1 MQILTKGRV
10 YLATIV
16 ENNTPKK
23 YIVKACGYQL
33 VKIIL
38 TGLVVPAY
46 RCGSIK
52 EVQSC

>member
-23 YIVKACGYQL
+23 HTVKACGSRS
-33 VKIIL
+33 VEVIL
-38 TGLVVPAY
+38 TGLVIPAY
-46 RCGSIK
+46 RCGSIE
-52 EVQSC
+52 EVLSC